1 MSSLASEGIVLFDKG
16 GMKELFSRII
26 QAARGAGLLE
36 EEIEGDRIWTSKIRY
51 GEPLEVK
58 LK

>member
-1 MSSLASEGIVLFDKG
+1 
-16 GMKELFSRII
+16 MKELFSRII